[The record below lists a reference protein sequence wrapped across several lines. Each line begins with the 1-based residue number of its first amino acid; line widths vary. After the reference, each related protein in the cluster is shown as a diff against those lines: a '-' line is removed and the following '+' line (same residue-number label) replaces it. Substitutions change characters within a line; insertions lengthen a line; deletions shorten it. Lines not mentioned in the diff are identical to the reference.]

1 MRFIIK
7 KMESEDEI
15 KGKAFV
21 HWKSWQ
27 EAYQGIVDSQYLAGM
42 TLEQCIQTAY
52 RWTDNIL
59 VAKDGDRVIGF
70 AGYGK
75 YRNAELEHA
84 GEVYALYVLVE
95 YYGKGAG
102 TQLMNEALALLS
114 DYPKTAV
121 WVLKD
126 NSRAIAFYEHFGFCF
141 DGREEI
147 LELGAPVTA
156 VRMIQQR

>member
-1 MRFIIK
+1 
-7 KMESEDEI
+7 
-15 KGKAFV
+15 
-21 HWKSWQ
+21 
-27 EAYQGIVDSQYLAGM
+27 
-42 TLEQCIQTAY
+42 
-52 RWTDNIL
+52 
-59 VAKDGDRVIGF
+59 
-70 AGYGK
+70 
-75 YRNAELEHA
+75 
-84 GEVYALYVLVE
+84 
-95 YYGKGAG
+95 
-102 TQLMNEALALLS
+102 MNEALALLS